1 MSRTFASH
9 PDSPATSGTTPLRRF
24 LYFFGAILLGLFLVV
39 GGGGAGTA
47 FAVTAPAI
55 NQCNGVDGGGG
66 TGTRCDVT
74 VVNTLDLATGVG
86 SSVVT
91 VVDCHGAAN
100 FAPACPST
108 TTSYPQVVTSVTQ
121 CNGTG
126 ADGST
131 LDCNV
136 TITNIITGVTT
147 VGAATVNQCVSSG
160 AGGPATPLNCDPY
173 QSTTGATV
181 TQCNGSVNGGGADGQ
196 VHCTVGASTVSPGLP
211 ITVNQCNGSVNG
223 GGSVANCATSITTR
237 VLAAVVTP
245 IPTAT
250 PSATPTPTPT
260 ASETPTATPTPPTSS
275 ASPVPV
281 PGTDTGNGTGED
293 TPAESETPGIT
304 TDREL
309 AETGWDNP
317 GLLIGGLSLLFVG
330 AALVLVRAI
339 PKLRAGSGQK

>member
-9 PDSPATSGTTPLRRF
+9 ADSTATSGTPPLRRF

-39 GGGGAGTA
+39 GGGGTGTA

-55 NQCNGVDGGGG
+55 NQCNAADAGGG

-74 VVNTLDLATGVG
+74 VLNTLDLATGVG

-100 FAPACPST
+100 FAPACPT
-108 TTSYPQVVTSVTQ
+108 TTTTYPQVVTSVTQ

-131 LDCNV
+131 LVCNV
-136 TITNIITGVTT
+136 NITNTITGVTT
-147 VGAATVNQCVSSG
+147 VGNATVNQCVGSG
-160 AGGPATPLNCDPY
+160 AGGPATPLDCNPL

-223 GGSVANCATSITTR
+223 GGSTADCATTITTR

-245 IPTAT
+245 VPSNTPTAT
-250 PSATPTPTPT
+250 PSATPSTTPSATPSAT
-260 ASETPTATPTPPTSS
+260 AAPTPPTSS
-275 ASPVPV
+275 ASPTAPT
-281 PGTDTGNGTGED
+281 PGTDTGNGTGE
-293 TPAESETPGIT
+293 ATPGIT
-304 TDREL
+304 TDTL

-317 GLLIGGLSLLFVG
+317 GLLIGGLSLLLVG
-330 AALVLVRAI
+330 GILVLTRAV
-339 PKLRAGSGQK
+339 PKLRAGNSQK